1 MPCTEKWILSLKR
14 PSSQQLKKK
23 LLKKCSMSK
32 RGVELYLGDIKDSI
46 RKIEKYARGINFSE
60 FSHDEKTM
68 DAVVRNLSIIGE
80 AVRNIPRDTKAK
92 NPDVAWKEILGM
104 RNKVIHEYFG
114 IDDEILW
121 KTIKEDLPVF
131 KKQIAKLLR
140 NIK

>member
-1 MPCTEKWILSLKR
+1 
-14 PSSQQLKKK
+14 
-23 LLKKCSMSK
+23 MSK

-131 KKQIAKLLR
+131 KK
-140 NIK
+140 